1 MMYKSKLVAAIKV
14 NGQTLREEGET
25 VRLPFGSEYSLYF
38 QNLNYSQRCVLSI
51 TADGS
56 SITGEGLVLG
66 AGETATLEHPV
77 GDQRRFKFIERTAGI
92 ENYRGINPN
101 DGLIVINYQFEVAVN
116 IPTDLKPKFYDYYSA
131 PIFSDNRTLDGK
143 NQVRGISR
151 GVESFSVDAD
161 CSSSRSYN
169 QVGITGHGSVSN
181 QKFKT
186 TSIRTLEPQIH
197 TIVFRLLGGVDSVK
211 DGYKLVQKPVS
222 VKTKKI
228 CSMCGR
234 TFNSNVGY
242 CPDDGNALDFDSSIF

>member
-1 MMYKSKLVAAIKV
+1 MYKSKLVAAIKV
-14 NGQTLREEGET
+14 NNQTLREEGET
-25 VRLPFGSEYSLYF
+25 VRLPFGSEYSLYL
-38 QNLNYSQRCVLSI
+38 QNLNYAKRCVLSI
-51 TADGS
+51 NIDGTPV
-56 SITGEGLVLG
+56 TGEGLVLG
-66 AGETATLEHPV
+66 AGETATLEHPI

-92 ENYRGINPN
+92 ENYRGINPD

-131 PIFSDNRTLDGK
+131 PIFSDDRALNRSK
-143 NQVRGISR
+143 QFRGIISH
-151 GVESFSVDAD
+151 GLESFSIDAD
-161 CSSSRSYN
+161 CSASRSYN

-181 QKFKT
+181 QKFET

-197 TIVFRLLGGVDSVK
+197 TIIFHLLGGVDCIK

-234 TFNSNVGY
+234 QFNSNVNY
-242 CPDDGNALDFDSSIF
+242 CQDDGNALDFDNSIF